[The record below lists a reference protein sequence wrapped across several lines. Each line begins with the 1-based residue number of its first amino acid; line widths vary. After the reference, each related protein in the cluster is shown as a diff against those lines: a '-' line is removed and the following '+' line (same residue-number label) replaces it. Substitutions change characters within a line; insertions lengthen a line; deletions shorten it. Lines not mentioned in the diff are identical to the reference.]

1 MHFSTIESQDATH
14 IPNDMIDK
22 KVSKVESKENESLQD
37 VHAKISKPLINSE
50 NEGNVVLDTFAI
62 SKVEESDEIE
72 DNDTLIPC
80 TKEIIS
86 SIETNYTLYTVSSV
100 KDSDMM

>member
-1 MHFSTIESQDATH
+1 
-14 IPNDMIDK
+14 MIDK
-22 KVSKVESKENESLQD
+22 KESKVESKENESLQD

-72 DNDTLIPC
+72 DNDNLIPC
-80 TKEIIS
+80 TKEIIG
-86 SIETNYTLYTVSSV
+86 SIETNDTLYTVPSV
-100 KDSDMM
+100 QDFDIL

>member
-1 MHFSTIESQDATH
+1 MLITESQDTTH

-22 KVSKVESKENESLQD
+22 NVSKVESKENESLQD
-37 VHAKISKPLINSE
+37 VHVKLSKPLFTSE

-72 DNDTLIPC
+72 DNDNLIPC
-80 TKEIIS
+80 AKEVIG
-86 SIETNYTLYTVSSV
+86 SIETNDTLYTVSSV
-100 KDSDMM
+100 QDSDMM